1 MFTLDLPAANVSTPS
16 LETAELENLLNYLKQ
31 VQQIDLTGYKR
42 PTLMRRTLTRM
53 QQVGVEHYREYL
65 DYLEQQP
72 QESTHL
78 LNTVLINVTD
88 FFRDGAVWDYLANH
102 TIPQIIAKKEPNE
115 PIRVWS
121 AGCASGEETYSLA
134 MLLAE
139 ALGIKQFQQRVQLYG
154 TDVDLNA
161 VMQARKGYYSAHEVS
176 AIPAALQKKY
186 FEHTADGYLWRA
198 DLRRSTLF
206 HCRSLIQAAPFP
218 RIDLLLC
225 RNTLIY
231 FMEEAQIR
239 VLVRFH
245 FSLTH
250 NGFLVLGQ
258 ADNLSAHSQ
267 SSLFTPVSRDAR
279 VFTKVPDAHRDAR
292 LLSIAFC

>member
-1 MFTLDLPAANVSTPS
+1 
-16 LETAELENLLNYLKQ
+16 
-31 VQQIDLTGYKR
+31 
-42 PTLMRRTLTRM
+42 
-53 QQVGVEHYREYL
+53 
-65 DYLEQQP
+65 
-72 QESTHL
+72 
-78 LNTVLINVTD
+78 
-88 FFRDGAVWDYLANH
+88 
-102 TIPQIIAKKEPNE
+102 
-115 PIRVWS
+115 
-121 AGCASGEETYSLA
+121 
-134 MLLAE
+134 
-139 ALGIKQFQQRVQLYG
+139 LYG

-198 DLRRSTLF
+198 DLRRSIIF

-239 VLVRFH
+239 ALVRFH
-245 FSLTH
+245 FSLTN

-258 ADNLSAHSQ
+258 ADNLSAHPH
-267 SSLFTPVSRDAR
+267 SSLFTPVSQGAR
-279 VFTKVPDAHRDAR
+279 VFTKVPDAHRDGR